1 MHGHLE
7 EKPGTTREKRINRH
21 HYTHAAPG
29 TRIAMAVGYTAANC
43 LIAQGKASIDAKYFT

>member
-7 EKPGTTREKRINRH
+7 EKPGTTREKHINRH